1 MRAIEPAPGSSF
13 SFEEGE
19 SFGVRLAGE
28 KGEEEAGVAP
38 EARLPA
44 DGVLLLVLYLESTRL
59 D

>member
-38 EARLPA
+38 LSKHGMVDLSPHLQEFML
-44 DGVLLLVLYLESTRL
+44 
-59 D
+59 